1 MAQVELVEIHIPTTS
16 KDKHVS
22 YLDVVSEPAMR
33 SMRASAMEISV
44 YLFIFAGLELAESRQ
59 PFDDSSERLY
69 RFAADVEHGSFRA
82 MWYHYEG
89 KTPVI
94 IENLPRSFRIWMAGI
109 STIGHDVF
117 WPIANIKTRNEPP
130 SNTKQLDPS
139 QTPIVA
145 GRRTLRSKRLNELCK
160 VAAKTKPKKNEKRN
174 RNRKRMGPVQRE
186 KGGQSANE
194 RCERIEMFPWF
205 AQDSELDSVTD
216 ASILQGTASALN
228 SEWDD
233 AADGRR
239 MYIHYPAMSHKSQ
252 YTRNEEQSGHHQWVG
267 QKKTTDLPGGKNVM
281 QSDQSEGVRF
291 STAKGRD
298 QLSWER
304 FPNLLTIRTALS
316 FAVLDLDSITY
327 LGSNE

>member
-205 AQDSELDSVTD
+205 AQCRYYPLKRILGAGRHRSIPSPAKSWTFRVMRSSPERVVLVEVTD
-216 ASILQGTASALN
+216 K
-228 SEWDD
+228 
-233 AADGRR
+233 R
-239 MYIHYPAMSHKSQ
+239 MGMP
-252 YTRNEEQSGHHQWVG
+252 GQWLE
-267 QKKTTDLPGGKNVM
+267 K
-281 QSDQSEGVRF
+281 
-291 STAKGRD
+291 
-298 QLSWER
+298 
-304 FPNLLTIRTALS
+304 
-316 FAVLDLDSITY
+316 
-327 LGSNE
+327 